1 MDVDRWS
8 VWGRT
13 KSSTGQMVPHTQP
26 NKRKVGALL
35 RTHAAFTSLYDGYSR
50 ADTLAAAFLSLSAF
64 SLEGQG
70 WGG

>member
-1 MDVDRWS
+1 MFITGLCGVEQRARPGRWC
-8 VWGRT
+8 
-13 KSSTGQMVPHTQP
+13 HTRRP

-35 RTHAAFTSLYDGYSR
+35 RTHAAFTSLYDGDSR